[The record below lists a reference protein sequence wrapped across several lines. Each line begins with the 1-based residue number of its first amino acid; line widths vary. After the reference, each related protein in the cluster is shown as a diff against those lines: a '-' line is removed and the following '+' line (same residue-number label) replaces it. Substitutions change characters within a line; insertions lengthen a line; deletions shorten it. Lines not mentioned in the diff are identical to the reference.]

1 MGRDDRRGAAANEE
15 EGRMNERAVECLNC
29 GRTMPDT
36 ESACW
41 EHVAEHM
48 ELQRIEQRLD
58 YKAQPHAVEMRVSEA
73 YSRYLREKLREMG
86 IE

>member
-1 MGRDDRRGAAANEE
+1 
-15 EGRMNERAVECLNC
+15 MNERAVECLNC

-58 YKAQPHAVEMRVSEA
+58 YKAQPHAVELRVKSPITQISEA
-73 YSRYLREKLREMG
+73 YSQYLREKLREMG